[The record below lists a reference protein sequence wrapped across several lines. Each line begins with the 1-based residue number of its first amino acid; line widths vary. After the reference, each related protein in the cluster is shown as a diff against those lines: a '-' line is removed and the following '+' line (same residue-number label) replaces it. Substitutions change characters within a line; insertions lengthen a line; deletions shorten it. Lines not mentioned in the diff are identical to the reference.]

1 LPERCAGV
9 AASAYQAP
17 IVHVDGERLEA
28 LSPPAGGDHAQGV
41 LRALLP
47 APASV
52 LLAVVVIPYV
62 VALGLG
68 PRRLAH
74 VPLPSCCARAL
85 ALAVSEVTHE
95 AVEDPRVS
103 TASGPLLA
111 VWLLAPPLAL
121 IVAGSAGMVAAALAV
136 ARAWHIP
143 QSLVGTLA
151 AGTGERGGGTVMDC
165 VHGFSGGFRLRVTR
179 HRCPLHHAAEE
190 ERDAPGRDA
199 GGTIA

>member
-1 LPERCAGV
+1 MV
-9 AASAYQAP
+9 AATRLGRGRGPPLPDLVAQSAAQ
-17 IVHVDGERLEA
+17 
-28 LSPPAGGDHAQGV
+28 HAQGV

-47 APASV
+47 VPASV

-68 PRRLAH
+68 PCRLAH
-74 VPLPSCCARAL
+74 VPLPSCCACPR
-85 ALAVSEVTHE
+85 LAVSEGTHE

-111 VWLLAPPLAL
+111 VWLLPPPLAL
-121 IVAGSAGMVAAALAV
+121 IVAGSAAMVAAALAV
-136 ARAWHIP
+136 ARAWHIA